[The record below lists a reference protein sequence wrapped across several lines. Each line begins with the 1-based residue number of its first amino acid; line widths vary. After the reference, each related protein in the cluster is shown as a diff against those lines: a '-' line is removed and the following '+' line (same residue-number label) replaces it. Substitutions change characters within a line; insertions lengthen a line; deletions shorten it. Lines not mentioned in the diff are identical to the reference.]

1 MESRGKV
8 ERGGNKLAVL
18 MQQIATQKA
27 DLMPLAVDGGFER
40 ILAPP
45 ACPLRALFIAVA
57 KLQNE
62 QKYFRSA

>member
-8 ERGGNKLAVL
+8 ERGGHKLAVL

-45 ACPLRALFIAVA
+45 ACPLRALFHCGREVA
-57 KLQNE
+57 KRT
-62 QKYFRSA
+62 KVFSVR